1 MWKII
6 GCNINFCYDERQM
19 ICNNAVNIMVGDR
32 EKLIQF
38 VGLMNSKLFDW
49 YLKLTTEAEVQGGGI
64 QLYVTTLE
72 KTMLKLD
79 FPSSLTDV
87 IYHRIR
93 NVVSDKIVDDQI
105 FDAYLLTQEEKQYIL
120 KDNRVNRKVLL

>member
-1 MWKII
+1 
-6 GCNINFCYDERQM
+6 
-19 ICNNAVNIMVGDR
+19 MVGDR

-120 KDNRVNRKVLL
+120 KDNRVNRKGLL

>member
-93 NVVSDKIVDDQI
+93 NVVSDKIGDDQI
-105 FDAYLLTQEEKQYIL
+105 FDAY
-120 KDNRVNRKVLL
+120 